1 MDQVDIN
8 FEWHR
13 GAQFHQGKRASSTIR
28 FAMIPLLLQTVKI
41 NFLFHCNQLEIILEV
56 ICNAQTR
63 RDGSSGHQF

>member
-13 GAQFHQGKRASSTIR
+13 GAQFHQGKRAKNTIR

-41 NFLFHCNQLEIILEV
+41 DSLFHCNHLRDVLEFV
-56 ICNAQTR
+56 CNA
-63 RDGSSGHQF
+63 